1 MAYAIQT
8 SDGRFLDIHRGI
20 GKGLG
25 GIAGGDHTKSKFPK
39 KRGGAASGH
48 DIIDIRLQRDPVSR
62 TNNATYEDEMDAE
75 QDMQDAI
82 KYMRSEMNRYK
93 SRLAMLEAENEEL
106 GGKEASALGSMD
118 RLAAGDVGGD
128 LEGFMGRAGKL
139 KSKVGKVR
147 RRMSYNASLGR
158 TILKAARVWRKVIS
172 GLSVVEV

>member
-93 SRLAMLEAENEEL
+93 SRLAMLEAENEAFL
-106 GGKEASALGSMD
+106 DHGLW
-118 RLAAGDVGGD
+118 V
-128 LEGFMGRAGKL
+128 
-139 KSKVGKVR
+139 
-147 RRMSYNASLGR
+147 YNASLGR

-172 GLSVVEV
+172 GLKVEKL

>member
-1 MAYAIQT
+1 
-8 SDGRFLDIHRGI
+8 
-20 GKGLG
+20 
-25 GIAGGDHTKSKFPK
+25 
-39 KRGGAASGH
+39 
-48 DIIDIRLQRDPVSR
+48 
-62 TNNATYEDEMDAE
+62 MDAE

-172 GLSVVEV
+172 SLSVVEV

>member
-8 SDGRFLDIHRGI
+8 ADGRFLDVQRGI
-20 GKGLG
+20 RNGFG
-25 GIAGGDHTKSKFPK
+25 GVASSDHTKSKFPK
-39 KRGGAASGH
+39 KRGRVTSAH

-82 KYMRSEMNRYK
+82 MYMRSAMNRYK
-93 SRLAMLEAENEEL
+93 TRLAMLEAENEEL

-118 RLAAGDVGGD
+118 RLAAGGPVGD

-139 KSKVGKVR
+139 KRNVGKVR
-147 RRMSYNASLGR
+147 RRMSGNASLAR
-158 TILKAARVWRKVIS
+158 SILRAARAWRTVIS
-172 GLSVVEV
+172 GLSIVEV

>member
-8 SDGRFLDIHRGI
+8 ADGRFLDVKRGI

-25 GIAGGDHTKSKFPK
+25 GIAGGDYAKSKFPK
-39 KRGGAASGH
+39 KRGRVTSAH

-82 KYMRSEMNRYK
+82 MYMRSEMNRYK
-93 SRLAMLEAENEEL
+93 SRLAMLGAENEEL

-118 RLAAGDVGGD
+118 RLAAGGPVGD

-139 KSKVGKVR
+139 KSKVGKIR
-147 RRMSYNASLGR
+147 RRMSGNASLGAS
-158 TILKAARVWRKVIS
+158 ILKAARVWRKVIS

>member
-1 MAYAIQT
+1 MAFAIQT

-25 GIAGGDHTKSKFPK
+25 GIAGGDFTKSKFPK
-39 KRGGAASGH
+39 ERGRGGAAH

-62 TNNATYEDEMDAE
+62 TNNATYENEMDAE

-106 GGKEASALGSMD
+106 RGKEASALGSMG
-118 RLAAGDVGGD
+118 RLASKGAEDD

-147 RRMSYNASLGR
+147 RRMSYNASLGG